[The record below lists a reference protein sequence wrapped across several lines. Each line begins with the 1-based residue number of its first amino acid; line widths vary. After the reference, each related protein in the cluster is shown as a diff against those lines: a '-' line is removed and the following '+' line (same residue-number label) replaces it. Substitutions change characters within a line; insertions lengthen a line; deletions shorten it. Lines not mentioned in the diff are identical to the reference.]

1 MKSAEI
7 RSTFLNFFKKNDHT
21 IVHSSSLVPQN
32 DPTLM
37 FANSGMVQFKN
48 VFTGK
53 EKLNY
58 KRAVTAQKC
67 VRAGG
72 KHNDLENV
80 GYTARHHTFFE
91 MLGNFS
97 FGDYFKDIAI
107 ELAWKLITDEFG
119 LDKNKLLVTV
129 FDQDEE
135 AFNLWK
141 KIAGLPENKIIKIS
155 TSDNFWSMGETGPCG
170 PCSEIFYDHGEDY
183 IGGPPGSDNEDG
195 DRFIEI
201 WNLVFMQYEQV
212 TKKLREDLPKPSIDT
227 GMGLE
232 RMTALL
238 QNTNDNYASDIF
250 QPIVEKSIEL
260 TNSEKSINS
269 ASHRVIADHLRSAS
283 FLIGD
288 GVLPSN
294 EGRGYVL
301 RRIMRRG
308 MRHAHSL
315 GNIEPIFH
323 KIFPILLSTMKDAYP
338 ELERAKDL
346 ISNTLL
352 NEETKFKKTIDNGL
366 KILEDEIQ
374 NTINNIF
381 SGEVAFKLYD
391 TYGFPLDLTQD
402 YLKNKN
408 INVDTSTFEKNMLQQ
423 KDRARKSW
431 RGTGDI
437 GDSKIWFEVIR
448 DLESTEFVG
457 YDQEKSESI
466 IKKIIFNNKNVQ
478 NINIGDEG
486 VIILNQTPFYGESGG
501 QIGDKGSLYSDKFV
515 FAVSNTTKIFG
526 SFFLHWGKVV
536 KGTGNI
542 GDQVTA
548 SINAKKRNLIRNN
561 HSATHLLHES
571 LRQIL
576 GNHVTQKGSLVND
589 EKLRFDF
596 SHNDPID
603 NIDLEKIEKIVNKII
618 LQKSSVTTEILNQ
631 QSAIDEGAIAL
642 FGEKYEDE
650 VRVITMGTNSDNYF
664 FSKELCGGTHVK
676 NTGDIKKFK
685 ITSQSSVAS
694 GIRRLEAVTNI
705 GVDNYK
711 SDQLIKEKEKNNQI
725 ENEINKYL
733 NLIKKTAPEKIIK
746 ISNDT
751 KLNDQ
756 LKDIKNIYNDIQQ
769 NADISENIKN
779 VKVEKV
785 GNYNLIYLLANKY
798 PSKSF
803 KLFIDEQKKSHP
815 NDSIIILVSCD
826 GTKVSII
833 VGITEDLTSK
843 FDATNFVK
851 LASAIVGGKGGGGR
865 KDLAQAG
872 GNKPENVDK
881 IYVEIKNEILKLV

>member
-1 MKSAEI
+1 MKSTEI
-7 RSTFLNFFKKNDHT
+7 RSIFLNFFEKNGHK

-53 EKLNY
+53 EKLDY

-107 ELAWKLITDEFG
+107 DLAWKLITKEFG
-119 LDKNKLLVTV
+119 LDKDKLLVTV

-135 AFNLWK
+135 AFDLWK
-141 KIAGLPENKIIKIS
+141 KIAGLPESKIIKIS

-170 PCSEIFYDHGEDY
+170 PCSEIFYDHGEKY
-183 IGGPPGSDNEDG
+183 QGGPPGSDNEDG

-232 RMTALL
+232 RITALL
-238 QNTNDNYASDIF
+238 QNTNDNYATDIF
-250 QPIVEKSIEL
+250 RPIVEKSIEL
-260 TNSEKSINS
+260 TDSEKLINS

-283 FLIGD
+283 FLISD
-288 GVLPSN
+288 GVLPTN

-315 GNIEPIFH
+315 GNIDPIFH
-323 KIFPILLSTMKDAYP
+323 KIFPILLHAMKDAYP

-423 KDRARKSW
+423 KERARKSW

-437 GDSKIWFEVIR
+437 SDSKILFEVIR

-457 YDQEKSESI
+457 YEQAKSESI
-466 IKKIIFNNKNVQ
+466 IIKIIFNNKDVQ

-501 QIGDKGSLYSDKFV
+501 QIGDKGSLFSDKFF
-515 FAVSNTTKIFG
+515 FAVNNTTKIFG
-526 SFFLHWGKVV
+526 SFFLHWGRVV
-536 KGTGNI
+536 KGEVST

-548 SINAKKRNLIRNN
+548 SINTKKRNLIRNN

-603 NIDLEKIEKIVNKII
+603 TMDLEKIEKIVNKII
-618 LQKSSVTTEILNQ
+618 LQKSPVTTEILNQ

-650 VRVITMGTNSDNYF
+650 VRVITMGKNLDNHF

-676 NTGDIKKFK
+676 NTGDINKFK

-711 SDQLIKEKEKNNQI
+711 ADQLIQEKEKNIQI

-751 KLNDQ
+751 TLSDQ
-756 LKDIKNIYNDIQQ
+756 LKYFKNIYNDIKE
-769 NADISENIKN
+769 NADISKNIKN
-779 VKVEKV
+779 IKIEKV
-785 GNYNLIYLLANKY
+785 GNCNLIYLLANKY
-798 PSKSF
+798 PSNSF
-803 KLFIDEQKKSHP
+803 KLFIDEQKKFHP
-815 NDSIIILVSCD
+815 NKSVIILVSCD
-826 GTKVSII
+826 DIKVSII
-833 VGITEDLTSK
+833 VGITEDLTDK
-843 FDATNFVK
+843 FDATNLVK
-851 LASAIVGGKGGGGR
+851 LASIIVGGKGGGGR

-872 GNKPENVDK
+872 GNKPENVNK
-881 IYVEIKNEILKLV
+881 IYIEIKNEILKLM